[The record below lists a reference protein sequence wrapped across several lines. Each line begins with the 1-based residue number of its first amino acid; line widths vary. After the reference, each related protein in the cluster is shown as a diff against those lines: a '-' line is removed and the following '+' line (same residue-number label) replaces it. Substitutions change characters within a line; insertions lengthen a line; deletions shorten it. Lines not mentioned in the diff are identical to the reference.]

1 MQITSIILSAGKGTR
16 MKSNIPKTFHKI
28 AGKKMIDWVID
39 ANKSIKVSKIIIVG
53 SKKDEYKTYIND
65 HDLALQTEP
74 KGTGDAVIKAKK
86 YFKGFDGVV
95 LVCYGDTPFL
105 TKETLKKLINSI
117 KKKNNNIALT
127 FFNKKNKNSY
137 EKIILSE
144 NKIPIRI
151 QEDKNSLSNIQMC
164 NGGLIAFKCID
175 LINLLSKLKVNKLTK
190 EYYLTELIEI
200 AANRKLKIDLIKID
214 EKEILGINNKIEL
227 CKAEKIAQEKFRNYF
242 LSLGVTLLDPDTN
255 YFSHDTMIEKDV
267 IIHPNVVIGEGVK
280 IKKNAE
286 VFSFSHLTHCIVNE
300 NVKIGPFAR
309 IRGSSNIG
317 KNSKIGN
324 FVEVKKARLE
334 KNVKINHLS
343 YIGDSHIGSETNIG
357 AGTITCNFDGYIKH
371 DTIIG
376 KNSFIGSNSTLI
388 APIKIGDN
396 STVAAGS
403 VITENV
409 QKNSLSIAR
418 NRQINKKNKSIKKID
433 N

>member
-1 MQITSIILSAGKGTR
+1 M
-16 MKSNIPKTFHKI
+16 
-28 AGKKMIDWVID
+28 
-39 ANKSIKVSKIIIVG
+39 
-53 SKKDEYKTYIND
+53 
-65 HDLALQTEP
+65 
-74 KGTGDAVIKAKK
+74 
-86 YFKGFDGVV
+86 
-95 LVCYGDTPFL
+95 
-105 TKETLKKLINSI
+105 
-117 KKKNNNIALT
+117 
-127 FFNKKNKNSY
+127 
-137 EKIILSE
+137 
-144 NKIPIRI
+144 
-151 QEDKNSLSNIQMC
+151 
-164 NGGLIAFKCID
+164 
-175 LINLLSKLKVNKLTK
+175 
-190 EYYLTELIEI
+190 
-200 AANRKLKIDLIKID
+200 
-214 EKEILGINNKIEL
+214 
-227 CKAEKIAQEKFRNYF
+227 
-242 LSLGVTLLDPDTN
+242 GVTLLDPDTN

-343 YIGDSHIGSETNIG
+343 YVGDSHIGSETNIG